1 MKKLMFA
8 AIAAIAMAATA
19 SAGQCMWGY
28 WGEAVDHEGEA
39 FTGGTGLLLVLASE
53 GKLPTFDSA
62 TGWNMNGAVVVDAL
76 GYDGTF
82 MGWGNGDWNN
92 VEGIN
97 PGTVRYAD
105 QQYLAVILTEK
116 AGVETLEDYEGYYAV
131 AMNGQGEQW
140 VVSATDPIVYGTDFE
155 TFDTTVSKG
164 SWINATQSSVPEPTS
179 GLLLLLGVAGL
190 ALKRRRA

>member
-8 AIAAIAMAATA
+8 AIAAVTMAATA
-19 SAGQCMWGY
+19 SAGQCIWGY

-39 FTGGTGLLLVLASE
+39 FTGGSGLLLVLKSA
-53 GKLPTFDSA
+53 GAIPTFDEK
-62 TGWNMNGAVVVDAL
+62 TGWNMNGAVIADVAAYNTKDA
-76 GYDGTF
+76 
-82 MGWGNGDWNN
+82 GWGYVDWRNLSD
-92 VEGIN
+92 II
-97 PGTVRYAD
+97 PGTTEGAE

-116 AGVETLEDYEGYYAV
+116 AGVTTLEDYEGYYAV

-140 VVSATDPIVYGTDFE
+140 VYDPTAPTYGTDFE
-155 TFDTTVSKG
+155 TFDTTVEKG

-190 ALKRRRA
+190 ALRRRRA